1 MIFCFWNLLM
11 EYLNTYSNNDLWLYT
26 DVCEGRRYIFQLKT
40 LWNLIAKVCKSC
52 RIFITKLN
60 VYIQHKLHINTL
72 FPFPTFRSIFNT
84 HTAIQQAPHNMQ
96 IIHGRYN
103 ANILSYH
110 TTLISQT
117 SVFPLFIFS
126 IFVSK
131 RSNK

>member
-1 MIFCFWNLLM
+1 MIKLLLK
-11 EYLNTYSNNDLWLYT
+11 YLKYFDLLEIYCSVFVLT
-26 DVCEGRRYIFQLKT
+26 LKIIVFFNSEPCSF
-40 LWNLIAKVCKSC
+40 LCNLIAKVYFSC

-103 ANILSYH
+103 ANTLSYH